1 MSDTNLP
8 VRAVGWR
15 LLIEPVAVKKQS
27 DGGIILAAESV
38 KAQEYLRYVGKV
50 VDAGG
55 LAYQDSKFGGTPW
68 CAVGDHVAYAKY
80 AGQEVIV
87 NPDTA
92 DGEPKRYRLINDDE
106 VLAVIPDPSA
116 IMIPI

>member
-15 LLIEPVAVKKQS
+15 LLVEPVQVRTQS

-38 KAQEYLRYVGKV
+38 RAQEFLRYVGKV
-50 VDAGG
+50 VDAGS
-55 LAYQDSKFGGTPW
+55 LAYHDARFGGQAW

-87 NPDTA
+87 NPDVPE
-92 DGEPKRYRLINDDE
+92 GEPKRYRLINDDE

-116 IMIPI
+116 IMIPL